1 MKHFQSGNYR
11 KQIEGYQS
19 FSPTPINRQW
29 IIDDPEILELL
40 GEADRFI
47 GKLDMFSNYVPNVDL
62 FISMHV
68 VKEATT
74 SSRIEGTKTNI
85 QEALMPESDVDPEK
99 RDDWQEVRNYID
111 AMNFAVAKLS
121 ELPLSGRLIRD
132 THKILLSGARGRHK
146 LPGEFR
152 NSQNWIG
159 GVTLKDAA
167 FVPPHHSE
175 VPELMGDLE
184 KFIHNESIK
193 VPHLIKIALAHYQ
206 FETIHP
212 FLDGNGR
219 VGRLLITLY
228 LVSSG
233 LLKKPV
239 LYLSDFL
246 DKNRSLYFDNLSA
259 MRTRNDLVQWLKFF
273 LVGVAETSAQACQT
287 FDDIL
292 ALRKE
297 LEGEKIPELGAKAKK
312 ARLLLDHL
320 YQQPI
325 VDGAEVS
332 KVTGYSLPSA
342 YKLLEAFQRMD
353 ILVEKTGFQRNRK
366 FVFQTYLDLFQR

>member
-1 MKHFQSGNYR
+1 
-11 KQIEGYQS
+11 
-19 FSPTPINRQW
+19 
-29 IIDDPEILELL
+29 
-40 GEADRFI
+40 
-47 GKLDMFSNYVPNVDL
+47 MFSNYVPNVDF

-74 SSRIEGTKTNI
+74 SSRIEGMKTNI
-85 QEALMPESDVDPEK
+85 QEALMLKSDVDPEK

-121 ELPLSGRLIRD
+121 ELPLSGRLIREA
-132 THKILLSGARGRHK
+132 HSILLSGARGRHK

-159 GVTLKDAA
+159 GATLKDATYI
-167 FVPPHHSE
+167 PPHHSE
-175 VPELMGDLE
+175 VAELMGDLE
-184 KFIHNESIK
+184 KFIHNEAVK
-193 VPHLIKIALAHYQ
+193 VPPLIKIALVHYQ

-219 VGRLLITLY
+219 AGRLLITLY

-259 MRTRNDLVQWLKFF
+259 VRTRNDLPQWLKFF

-287 FDDIL
+287 FQDFL
-292 ALRKE
+292 TLRKA
-297 LEGEKIPELGAKAKK
+297 LEGEKIPALGAKAKK
-312 ARLLLDHL
+312 ALLLLDYL

-325 VDGAEVS
+325 VDGVEVS

-342 YKLLEAFQRMD
+342 YKLLEAFQGMG